1 MSIQSFINNVQPSVK
16 YTQAC
21 ENTRFDWKL
30 IKTDIRNRSMGN
42 SDKRI
47 RREAIMDFKIVMIT
61 MLMEL
66 NKKEN
71 LGRKTKKSNGNSKIE
86 RHNCN

>member
-1 MSIQSFINNVQPSVK
+1 
-16 YTQAC
+16 
-21 ENTRFDWKL
+21 
-30 IKTDIRNRSMGN
+30 MGN

-47 RREAIMDFKIVMIT
+47 KREAIMDFKIVMIT

>member
-1 MSIQSFINNVQPSVK
+1 
-16 YTQAC
+16 
-21 ENTRFDWKL
+21 
-30 IKTDIRNRSMGN
+30 MGN

-47 RREAIMDFKIVMIT
+47 KREAIMDFKIVMIT
-61 MLMEL
+61 MLMAL

-71 LGRKTKKSNGNSKIE
+71 LGRKPKKSNRNFKIE

>member
-1 MSIQSFINNVQPSVK
+1 
-16 YTQAC
+16 
-21 ENTRFDWKL
+21 
-30 IKTDIRNRSMGN
+30 MGN

-47 RREAIMDFKIVMIT
+47 KREAIMDFKIVMIT

-71 LGRKTKKSNGNSKIE
+71 LGRKTKNSNGNSKIE
-86 RHNCN
+86 RHSCN